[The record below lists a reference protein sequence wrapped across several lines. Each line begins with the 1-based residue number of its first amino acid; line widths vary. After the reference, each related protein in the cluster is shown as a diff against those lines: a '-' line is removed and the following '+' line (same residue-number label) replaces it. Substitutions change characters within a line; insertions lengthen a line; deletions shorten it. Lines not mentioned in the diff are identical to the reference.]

1 MKLKKFFAGVL
12 AAAMMLT
19 VGATAAFAEGP
30 AADTTTGSSQT
41 VPADIDL
48 GIKKNYQ
55 VEKGTAPKEDFTFSV
70 TYVPVKSKPYTT
82 AYTGYDGTYTQPV
95 ASKTATASFKNDMDA
110 KEENYQESL
119 GIKISDFSLPKG
131 PGKYC
136 FEIKENVPTNKT
148 PGVTYDE
155 TTRYLVIT
163 VANNDN
169 LNGYVYYAQ
178 LYDSNYYPAT
188 SIKGQATG
196 TKVDG
201 ANAFTNTYTANN
213 VVISKDIKGGLGDLA
228 AKFNFKVKLTVA
240 DTKNAN
246 QYVGAKVVYSD
257 DTASTV
263 GTVWSISAK
272 DSEDGWYDVKL
283 GRNDQ
288 LELENLPE
296 GVIVTVKETDGNE
309 YTVDQNS
316 SNINSKNA
324 NTSYAKIGTMNN
336 SVVTATVGT
345 ANGSIGFINTKEGTP
360 DMGVVLDNAPYIA
373 MLAIVAIGGVALML
387 NKRRR
392 DEE

>member
-19 VGATAAFAEGP
+19 VGATAAFADEP
-30 AADTTTGSSQT
+30 ATDTTTGSYTASNPNT
-41 VPADIDL
+41 DL
-48 GIKKNYQ
+48 GIMKNYK

-70 TYVPVKSKPYTT
+70 TYVSDKSKPYTST
-82 AYTGYDGTYTQPV
+82 YTYTGTKTVKFEENMTAKDVAYTG
-95 ASKTATASFKNDMDA
+95 
-110 KEENYQESL
+110 SL
-119 GIKISDFSLPKG
+119 GIKISDFSLPEG

-136 FEIKENVPTNKT
+136 FEIKETSNGT
-148 PGVTYDE
+148 PGVTYDNS
-155 TTRYLVIT
+155 TRYLVIT

-178 LYDSNYYPAT
+178 LYDSNYSPAT

-246 QYVGAKVVYSD
+246 QYVGAKVVHSD
-257 DTASTV
+257 DTAVTV

-272 DSEDGWYDVKL
+272 DSEDVWYDVKL

-309 YTVDQNS
+309 YTVEQNTS
-316 SNINSKNA
+316 DINSKNA

-336 SVVTATVGT
+336 SIVTATVG
-345 ANGSIGFINTKEGTP
+345 AVNGSIGFVNTKEGTP

>member
-19 VGATAAFAEGP
+19 VGATAAFATAPEY
-30 AADTTTGSSQT
+30 TTTPDN
-41 VPADIDL
+41 VDL
-48 GIKKNYQ
+48 GIMKNYK

-70 TYVPVKSKPYTT
+70 TYKADKSKPY
-82 AYTGYDGTYTQPV
+82 GTYTQPE
-95 ASKTATASFKNDMDA
+95 ASKSKTASFDSNMDA
-110 KEENYQESL
+110 KADAYQASL
-119 GIKISDFSLPKG
+119 GIKISDFELPAG

-136 FEIKENVPTNKT
+136 FEIKETSNGT
-148 PGVTYDE
+148 PGVTYDNS
-155 TTRYLVIT
+155 TRYLVIT
-163 VANNDN
+163 VANNDS

-178 LYDSNYYPAT
+178 LYDSNYSPAT

-246 QYVGAKVVYSD
+246 QYVGAKVVHSD
-257 DTASTV
+257 DTAVTV

-309 YTVDQNS
+309 YTVSQNPS
-316 SNINSKNA
+316 DISSKNA
-324 NTSYAKIGTMNN
+324 NTSYAKIGTFTEN
-336 SVVTATVGT
+336 TATVNATVG
-345 ANGSIGFINTKEGTP
+345 AVNGSIGFVNTKEGTP

>member
-19 VGATAAFAEGP
+19 VVATAAFATGP
-30 AADTTTGSSQT
+30 EYTTTPDN
-41 VPADIDL
+41 VDL
-48 GIKKNYQ
+48 GIMKNYK

-70 TYVPVKSKPYTT
+70 TYVPDKSKPYTST
-82 AYTGYDGTYTQPV
+82 YTYTETKTVKFEENMTARDDAYTG
-95 ASKTATASFKNDMDA
+95 
-110 KEENYQESL
+110 SL
-119 GIKISDFSLPKG
+119 GIKISDFSLPEG

-136 FEIKENVPTNKT
+136 FEIKETSNGT
-148 PGVTYDE
+148 PGVTYDNS
-155 TTRYLVIT
+155 TRYLVIT
-163 VANNDN
+163 VANNDK
-169 LNGYVYYAQ
+169 LDGYVYYAQ
-178 LYDSNYYPAT
+178 LYDSNYSPAT

-228 AKFNFKVKLTVA
+228 AKFNFKVRLTVA

-257 DTASTV
+257 DTAVTV

-309 YTVDQNS
+309 YTVSQNPS
-316 SNINSKNA
+316 DISSKNA
-324 NTSYAKIGTMNN
+324 NTSYAKIGTFTEN
-336 SVVTATVGT
+336 TATVNATVG
-345 ANGSIGFINTKEGTP
+345 AVNGSIGFVNTKEGTP

>member
-19 VGATAAFAEGP
+19 VGATAAFATNTT
-30 AADTTTGSSQT
+30 DTTTPDN
-41 VPADIDL
+41 VDL
-48 GIKKNYQ
+48 GIMKNYK

-70 TYVPVKSKPYTT
+70 TYKADKSKPY
-82 AYTGYDGTYTQPV
+82 GTYTQPE
-95 ASKTATASFKNDMDA
+95 ASKSKTASFDSNMDA
-110 KEENYQESL
+110 KADANQASL
-119 GIKISDFSLPKG
+119 GIKISDFELPAG

-136 FEIKENVPTNKT
+136 FEIKEDVPANKT

-178 LYDSNYYPAT
+178 LYDSNYSPAT

-246 QYVGAKVVYSD
+246 QYVGAKVVHSD
-257 DTASTV
+257 DTAVTV

-309 YTVDQNS
+309 YTVSQNPS
-316 SNINSKNA
+316 DISSKNA
-324 NTSYAKIGTMNN
+324 NTSYAKIGTFTEN
-336 SVVTATVGT
+336 TATVNATVG
-345 ANGSIGFINTKEGTP
+345 AVNGSIGFVNTKEGTP

>member
-19 VGATAAFAEGP
+19 VGATAAFA
-30 AADTTTGSSQT
+30 TTPEYPTT
-41 VPADIDL
+41 PDNVDL
-48 GIKKNYQ
+48 GIMKSYK

-70 TYVPVKSKPYTT
+70 TYKADKSKPY
-82 AYTGYDGTYTQPV
+82 GTYTQPE
-95 ASKTATASFKNDMDA
+95 ASKSKTASFDSNMDA
-110 KEENYQESL
+110 KADDYQASL
-119 GIKISDFSLPKG
+119 GIKISDFELPAG

-136 FEIKENVPTNKT
+136 FEIKEDVPANKT

-163 VANNDN
+163 VANNN
-169 LNGYVYYAQ
+169 GLTGYVYYAQ
-178 LYDSNYYPAT
+178 LYDSSYSPAA
-188 SIKGQATG
+188 SIKDKATG
-196 TKVDG
+196 TKVPGD
-201 ANAFTNTYTANN
+201 NAFTNTYTANN

-246 QYVGAKVVYSD
+246 QYVGAKIVHSD
-257 DTASTV
+257 DTAVTV
-263 GTVWSISAK
+263 GTVWSISTK

-283 GRNDQ
+283 GRADQ

-309 YTVDQNS
+309 YTVEQNPS
-316 SNINSKNA
+316 DINSKNA
-324 NTSYAKIGTMNN
+324 NASYAKIGTMNN

>member
-19 VGATAAFAEGP
+19 VVATAAFA
-30 AADTTTGSSQT
+30 TTPEYNTT
-41 VPADIDL
+41 PDNVDL
-48 GIKKNYQ
+48 GIMKNYK

-70 TYVPVKSKPYTT
+70 TYVPDKSKPYTST
-82 AYTGYDGTYTQPV
+82 YTYTGTKTVKFEENMTAKDVAYTG
-95 ASKTATASFKNDMDA
+95 
-110 KEENYQESL
+110 SL
-119 GIKISDFSLPKG
+119 GIKISDFSLPEG

-136 FEIKENVPTNKT
+136 FEIKETSNGT
-148 PGVTYDE
+148 PGVTYDNS
-155 TTRYLVIT
+155 TRYLVIT

-178 LYDSNYYPAT
+178 LYDSNYSPAT

-246 QYVGAKVVYSD
+246 QYVGAKVVHSD
-257 DTASTV
+257 DTAVTV

-309 YTVDQNS
+309 YTVSQNPS
-316 SNINSKNA
+316 DISSKNA
-324 NTSYAKIGTMNN
+324 NTSYAKIGTFTEN
-336 SVVTATVGT
+336 TATVNATVG
-345 ANGSIGFINTKEGTP
+345 AVNGSIGFVNTKEGTP

>member
-19 VGATAAFAEGP
+19 VGATAAFATTPEY
-30 AADTTTGSSQT
+30 TTTPDN
-41 VPADIDL
+41 VDL
-48 GIKKNYQ
+48 GIMKNYK

-70 TYVPVKSKPYTT
+70 TYKADKSKPY
-82 AYTGYDGTYTQPV
+82 GTYTQPE
-95 ASKTATASFKNDMDA
+95 ASKSKTASFDSNMDA
-110 KEENYQESL
+110 KADAYQASL
-119 GIKISDFSLPKG
+119 GIKISDFELPAG

-136 FEIKENVPTNKT
+136 FEIKEDVPANKT

-163 VANNDN
+163 VANNN
-169 LNGYVYYAQ
+169 GLTGYVYYAQ
-178 LYDSNYYPAT
+178 LYDSSYSPAA
-188 SIKGQATG
+188 SIKDKATG
-196 TKVDG
+196 IKVPGD
-201 ANAFTNTYTANN
+201 NAFTNTYTANN

-228 AKFNFKVKLTVA
+228 AKFNFKVRLTVA

-246 QYVGAKVVYSD
+246 QYVGAKIVYSD
-257 DTASTV
+257 DTAVTV

-283 GRNDQ
+283 GRADQ

-309 YTVDQNS
+309 YTVEQNRS
-316 SNINSKNA
+316 DINSKNA
-324 NTSYAKIGTMNN
+324 NASYAKIGTMNN

>member
-19 VGATAAFAEGP
+19 VVATAAFATTPEY
-30 AADTTTGSSQT
+30 TTTPDN
-41 VPADIDL
+41 VDL
-48 GIKKNYQ
+48 GIMKNYK

-70 TYVPVKSKPYTT
+70 TYVPDKSKPYTST
-82 AYTGYDGTYTQPV
+82 YTYTGTKTVKFEENMTVKDVAYTG
-95 ASKTATASFKNDMDA
+95 
-110 KEENYQESL
+110 SL
-119 GIKISDFSLPKG
+119 GIKISDFSLPEG

-136 FEIKENVPTNKT
+136 FEIKETSNGT
-148 PGVTYDE
+148 PGVTYDNS
-155 TTRYLVIT
+155 TRYLVIT

-178 LYDSNYYPAT
+178 LYDSNYSPAT

-246 QYVGAKVVYSD
+246 QYVGAKVVHSD
-257 DTASTV
+257 DTAVTV

-309 YTVDQNS
+309 YTVSQNPS
-316 SNINSKNA
+316 DISSKNA
-324 NTSYAKIGTMNN
+324 NTSYAKIGTFTEN
-336 SVVTATVGT
+336 TATVNATVG
-345 ANGSIGFINTKEGTP
+345 AVNGSIGFVNTKEGTP

>member
-19 VGATAAFAEGP
+19 VGATAAFATTS
-30 AADTTTGSSQT
+30 AYTTTPDN
-41 VPADIDL
+41 VDL
-48 GIKKNYQ
+48 GIMKNYK

-70 TYVPVKSKPYTT
+70 TYVPDKSKPYTST
-82 AYTGYDGTYTQPV
+82 YTYTGTKTVKFEENMTAKDVAYTG
-95 ASKTATASFKNDMDA
+95 
-110 KEENYQESL
+110 SL
-119 GIKISDFSLPKG
+119 GIKISDFSLPEG

-136 FEIKENVPTNKT
+136 FEIKETSNGT
-148 PGVTYDE
+148 PGVTYDNS
-155 TTRYLVIT
+155 TRYLVIT

-178 LYDSNYYPAT
+178 LYDSNYSPAT

-246 QYVGAKVVYSD
+246 QYVGAKVVHSD
-257 DTASTV
+257 DTAVTV

-309 YTVDQNS
+309 YTVSQNPS
-316 SNINSKNA
+316 DISSKNA
-324 NTSYAKIGTMNN
+324 NTSYAKIGTFTEN
-336 SVVTATVGT
+336 TATVNATVG
-345 ANGSIGFINTKEGTP
+345 AVNGSIGFVNTKEGTP

>member
-1 MKLKKFFAGVL
+1 MKLKKFFAGIV
-12 AAAMMLT
+12 ATAMMLT
-19 VGATAAFAEGP
+19 VGATAVLATEP
-30 AADTTTGSSQT
+30 APTTGETDNNAGTYTSSDAST
-41 VPADIDL
+41 DL
-48 GIKKNYQ
+48 GIMKNYK
-55 VEKGTAPKEDFTFSV
+55 VEKGTAPKEEFTFNVS
-70 TYVPVKSKPYTT
+70 YVSENSKPYTST
-82 AYTGYDGTYTQPV
+82 YNYTGTKS
-95 ASKTATASFKNDMDA
+95 AKFEENMAA
-110 KEENYQESL
+110 KEYAYQASL
-119 GIKISDFSLPKG
+119 GIKIQDFNLPAG

-136 FEIKENVPTNKT
+136 FKIKENVPTNKT

-163 VANNDN
+163 VANNSALDG
-169 LNGYVYYAQ
+169 GYVYYAQ
-178 LYDSNYYPAT
+178 LYDSNYSPAT

-246 QYVGAKVVYSD
+246 QYVGAKVVHSD
-257 DTASTV
+257 DTAVTV

-309 YTVDQNS
+309 YTVEQNTS
-316 SNINSKNA
+316 DINSKNA

-336 SVVTATVGT
+336 SVVTATVG
-345 ANGSIGFINTKEGTP
+345 AVNGSIGFVNTKEGTP

-373 MLAIVAIGGVALML
+373 LLAIVAIGGVALML

>member
-19 VGATAAFAEGP
+19 VGATAAL
-30 AADTTTGSSQT
+30 AAAPEYTTTPDN
-41 VPADIDL
+41 VDL
-48 GIKKNYQ
+48 GIMKNYK

-70 TYVPVKSKPYTT
+70 TYKADKSKPY
-82 AYTGYDGTYTQPV
+82 GTYTQPE
-95 ASKTATASFKNDMDA
+95 ASKSKTASFDSNMDA
-110 KEENYQESL
+110 KADAYHASL
-119 GIKISDFSLPKG
+119 GIKISDFDLPAG

-136 FEIKENVPTNKT
+136 FEIKEDVPANKT

-163 VANNDN
+163 VANNN
-169 LNGYVYYAQ
+169 GLTGYVYYAQ
-178 LYDSNYYPAT
+178 LYDSSYSPAA
-188 SIKGQATG
+188 SIKDKATG
-196 TKVDG
+196 TKVPGD
-201 ANAFTNTYTANN
+201 NAFTNTYTANN

-228 AKFNFKVKLTVA
+228 AKFNFKVRLTVA

-246 QYVGAKVVYSD
+246 QYVGAKIVHSD
-257 DTASTV
+257 DTAVTV

-272 DSEDGWYDVKL
+272 DSGDGWYDVKL
-283 GRNDQ
+283 GRADQ

-309 YTVDQNS
+309 YTVEQNPS
-316 SNINSKNA
+316 DINSKNA
-324 NTSYAKIGTMNN
+324 NASYAKIGTMNN